1 MIQLDLFEDNQ
12 LILILKELRKVK
24 ESSEAVRRGVF
35 QRVAELEQK
44 LKELQ
49 YAKEKAG

>member
-12 LILILKELRKVK
+12 LILILRELKKVK

-35 QRVAELEQK
+35 QRVAELEHK
-44 LKELQ
+44 LKEMQ
-49 YAKEKAG
+49 MEREKTG

>member
-35 QRVAELEQK
+35 RRVAELEHK
-44 LKELQ
+44 LRELEM
-49 YAKEKAG
+49 AKEKTG

>member
-35 QRVAELEQK
+35 RRVAELEQK
-44 LKELQ
+44 LREMEM
-49 YAKEKAG
+49 AKEKTG